1 VTQTVETRTPIWRD
15 PFIVTGVSFAIVML
29 GLGLGVP
36 RETWIAWFSHPIRV
50 ERLGRVPEDTVHGV
64 SVLRLACLVTAIGWV
79 AIPMVVRRLDPRLPR
94 PTPPAP
100 ALTGRT
106 VLLLTTVT
114 LLGVLLRVPRLFES
128 LWYDEIAA
136 LISSSLHGPGPA
148 LGNYHALA
156 NHALHSALVAL
167 SLEAFGADDAEL
179 AIRLPAFLAGIACIP
194 AMFQL
199 GRTVEDDRL
208 GLLAA
213 AVAACMPIAILES
226 CEARG
231 YAFMMLLAILSTT
244 QWLRIADGRR
254 SAIGWYAVTVAAG
267 CWSHLVF
274 ACVPLGHAV
283 LAAMQAA
290 RRPEMRRAALGWSAA
305 LTLGAVTT
313 LFVLAP
319 LLPGILMR
327 RTEFIALDGDEPSVF
342 GIEGL
347 HAIWQLGGSWT
358 WWAALPGIGLLLI
371 GLTETWR
378 WPRLRLAAHTGLAG
392 GVVCVVATIAGGS
405 WLYARF
411 LLFLVPSIAILIA
424 AAIRGAGHFG
434 RRGEPAILAGVMLLV
449 AWNVGLMVLPP
460 KQPIREGVDQV
471 RELVGPEG
479 KAWSI
484 GLGDDVA
491 MFYSEGRGPTLVHA
505 PNLGADLDTAALA
518 VGPDAVIVLYPGL
531 VPDDVLQ
538 RLELAGFRE
547 HQRLRGW
554 LDWGAGDVG
563 VWNRSTRDPSNLE

>member
-1 VTQTVETRTPIWRD
+1 MLTGAVLAILTLAVV
-15 PFIVTGVSFAIVML
+15 FGVSRDA
-29 GLGLGVP
+29 
-36 RETWIAWFSHPIRV
+36 WIEWFSHPIRV
-50 ERLGRVPEDTVHGV
+50 ERLGRVPDDTVSGV
-64 SVLRLACLVTAIGWV
+64 GLLRLAALPMAAGWLV
-79 AIPMVVRRLDPRLPR
+79 IPLLLRRLPR
-94 PTPPAP
+94 CPQATPSRPGSLPT
-100 ALTGRT
+100 TS
-106 VLLLTTVT
+106 VLLITLIT
-114 LLGVLLRVPRLFES
+114 LLGVALRIPRLFES

-167 SLEAFGADDAEL
+167 SLGAFGADDAEL
-179 AIRLPAFLAGIACIP
+179 AIRLPAFLAGVACIP
-194 AMFQL
+194 AAFQL

-213 AVAACMPIAILES
+213 AVVAGMPIAILES

-231 YAFMMLLAILSTT
+231 YAFMMLFATLSTT
-244 QWLRIADGRR
+244 QWLRMADGRR

-290 RRPEMRRAALGWSAA
+290 RRPEMRGAAFGWSAA
-305 LTLGAVTT
+305 LALGGVTT

-319 LLPGILMR
+319 LLPGVLMQ
-327 RTEFIALDGDEPSVF
+327 RTVFIALDGGEPSIF

-378 WPRLRLAAHTGLAG
+378 WPRLRLAAHAGLAG
-392 GVVCVVATIAGGS
+392 GVVCVIATIAGGS
-405 WLYARF
+405 WIYARF
-411 LLFLVPSIAILIA
+411 LLFLVPPTAILMA
-424 AAIRGAGHFG
+424 AAFRGAGHFG
-434 RRGEPAILAGVMLLV
+434 RRAEPAILAGVVLVV
-449 AWNVGLMVLPP
+449 AWNVALVVLPP
-460 KQPIREGVDQV
+460 KQPIREGVEQV
-471 RELVGPEG
+471 RALVGPDG

-505 PNLGADLDTAALA
+505 PNLGRDLDAATLA
-518 VGPDAVIVLYPGL
+518 VGPDAAIILYPSL
-531 VPDDVLQ
+531 VAADVFQ

-547 HQRLRGW
+547 STRLPGW

-563 VWNRSTRDPSNLE
+563 VWRRSAPDPSKSK

>member
-1 VTQTVETRTPIWRD
+1 MTQTVETRTPFWRD
-15 PFIVTGVSFAIVML
+15 PFIVAGVSFAIVML

-50 ERLGRVPEDTVHGV
+50 ERLGRVPEDTVAGV
-64 SVLRLACLVTAIGWV
+64 GLLRLACLVSAIGWI
-79 AIPMVVRRLDPRLPR
+79 AIPILVRRLDPRLPR
-94 PTPPAP
+94 SSPQVP

-106 VLLLTTVT
+106 VLLLTTIT
-114 LLGVLLRVPRLFES
+114 LLGVLLRIPRLFES

-194 AMFQL
+194 AAFQL

-213 AVAACMPIAILES
+213 AVMAFMPIAILES

-231 YAFMMLLAILSTT
+231 YAFMMLLATLSTT

-254 SAIGWYAVTVAAG
+254 SAIGWYALTVAAG

-290 RRPEMRRAALGWSAA
+290 RRHEMRGAALGWSAA

-319 LLPGILMR
+319 LLPGILMQ

-342 GIEGL
+342 G
-347 HAIWQLGGSWT
+347 
-358 WWAALPGIGLLLI
+358 
-371 GLTETWR
+371 
-378 WPRLRLAAHTGLAG
+378 
-392 GVVCVVATIAGGS
+392 
-405 WLYARF
+405 
-411 LLFLVPSIAILIA
+411 
-424 AAIRGAGHFG
+424 
-434 RRGEPAILAGVMLLV
+434 
-449 AWNVGLMVLPP
+449 
-460 KQPIREGVDQV
+460 
-471 RELVGPEG
+471 
-479 KAWSI
+479 
-484 GLGDDVA
+484 
-491 MFYSEGRGPTLVHA
+491 
-505 PNLGADLDTAALA
+505 
-518 VGPDAVIVLYPGL
+518 
-531 VPDDVLQ
+531 
-538 RLELAGFRE
+538 
-547 HQRLRGW
+547 
-554 LDWGAGDVG
+554 
-563 VWNRSTRDPSNLE
+563 